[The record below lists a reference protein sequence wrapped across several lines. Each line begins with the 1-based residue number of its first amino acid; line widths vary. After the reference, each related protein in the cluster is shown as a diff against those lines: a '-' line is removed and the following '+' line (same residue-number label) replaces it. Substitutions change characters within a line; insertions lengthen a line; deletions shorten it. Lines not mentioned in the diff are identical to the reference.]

1 MVDVDGIHHSL
12 MGLESADRSTEVPWF
27 LKPMAGIA
35 RMNGASLKP
44 LSRLISQDCKL
55 QSPKKESL

>member
-12 MGLESADRSTEVPWF
+12 MGLESADRSTGVSWF
-27 LKPMAGIA
+27 LTPMAGIT
-35 RMNGASLKP
+35 RTDGASL
-44 LSRLISQDCKL
+44 LVISQDCKL